1 MIGVANGT
9 RSFGELAHYLAKGR
23 SGSETER
30 VAWSASRNLPTNEP
44 ELAGK
49 IMRATASQNGLVNQ
63 PGYHLALSFHPEDTV
78 DRVTM
83 ERVADRTIAALG
95 LSGHQT
101 LIVCHRDRPHPHVH
115 MLINRVH
122 PETGRAWNRWY
133 ERLVIQKALLEEE
146 IALGLRIT
154 PGRLRTLERNL
165 LNLPQKERSNVLPA
179 QNREPEAPSR
189 SEIRRTRGKFTL
201 TEGLRAYLGVH
212 SRVVELNREE
222 YNIQLETDAARV
234 RVRHLEEA
242 AERAQRAESVFKT
255 ALADIRRDP
264 VDAHVNR
271 FPGPDPIESELA
283 AGRAEVERAQSR
295 HRAIWRQLR
304 SLPDRAELER
314 RIVGLLDRLS
324 PKEVRQLR
332 LAIPAPQLAL
342 TLKLK
347 SVIRDTALARDEIER
362 A

>member
-1 MIGVANGT
+1 MIGIATGT
-9 RSFGELAHYLAKGR
+9 PSFGELAQYLAKGPP
-23 SGSETER
+23 GEEAER

-49 IMRATASQNGLVNQ
+49 IMRATASQNVRVQQ
-63 PGYHLALSFHPEDTV
+63 PSYHLALSFHPEDTV
-78 DRVTM
+78 DRGTM

-101 LIVCHRDRPHPHVH
+101 LIVCHRDRPHSHVH

-122 PETGRAWNRWY
+122 PETGLAWNRWY

-165 LNLPQKERSNVLPA
+165 RNLPQNERANVLPA
-179 QNREPEAPSR
+179 QNREPGAPRR

-201 TEGLRAYLGVH
+201 TEGLRTYLGVH
-212 SRVVELNREE
+212 SRVVELNREQ
-222 YNIQLETDAARV
+222 YNIELETGVARV
-234 RVRHLEEA
+234 RVRHLEET
-242 AERAQRAESVFKT
+242 AERAQRTESVFKT
-255 ALADIRRDP
+255 ALADTYRDP
-264 VDAHVNR
+264 VDANVNR
-271 FPGPDPIESELA
+271 TPGPTTVESELA
-283 AGRAEVERAQSR
+283 GGRAALERAQAR
-295 HRAIWRQLR
+295 HGAIRRQLR

-314 RIVGLLDRLS
+314 RILGLLDRMS
-324 PKEVRQLR
+324 PREVRELR
-332 LAIPAPQLAL
+332 LAIPAPQVAL

-347 SVIRDTALARDEIER
+347 SVIRDTVLGRDEMER